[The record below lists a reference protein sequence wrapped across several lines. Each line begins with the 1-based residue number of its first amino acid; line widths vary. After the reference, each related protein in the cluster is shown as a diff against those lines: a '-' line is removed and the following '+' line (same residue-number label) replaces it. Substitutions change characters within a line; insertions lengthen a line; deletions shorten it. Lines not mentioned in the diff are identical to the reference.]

1 MTRLYRVGSPS
12 KIPGARM
19 SGSYRISGVD
29 LTLYAINGEWSFS
42 PAHVATIVAAQAWL
56 AANQLTTA
64 VFPSRAAALRAY
76 EAAAAINPPP
86 AATPFPRLQRTA
98 GGHFYP
104 GHPEI
109 LIAPDGGAWEIT
121 GLDDR
126 GPVYADSLKHASMRI
141 TEYLHLTSRR
151 RSRA

>member
-1 MTRLYRVGSPS
+1 
-12 KIPGARM
+12 M
-19 SGSYRISGVD
+19 SGSYRIVGVD
-29 LTLYAINGEWSFS
+29 LTLFAINGEWSFS

-64 VFPSRAAALRAY
+64 VFDSRAAALRAY
-76 EAAAAINPPP
+76 EAAAAISPPP
-86 AATPFPRLQRTA
+86 AATPFPRLERTA
-98 GGHFYP
+98 DDTHFYP

-109 LIAPDGGAWEIT
+109 TIAPAGSGWKIT

-126 GPVYADSLKHASMRI
+126 GPAYADSLTHASMRI
-141 TEYLHLTSRR
+141 TEYLQLSAVR